1 MSIPHSWMI
10 PFPRYTI
17 SLSCKSASLFLF
29 FLSKFSVS
37 FLFRFHREGM
47 PYNIPPSP
55 SDSLL
60 PGWQSLGPSMLLQM
74 AQFHSFLWLVIYHCI
89 TAPYLLGGRGEENWP
104 FDFIMCVLGCYYE
117 MEWGLQS
124 MSFHGCVISR
134 ENSIRWSLLLSNSSL
149 ILLWSNQQSWVSRR
163 GVTSQ
168 LGTSVLRPGVL
179 YDQAGLSSWWRS
191 VNVIRLGCRNS
202 FTPIFIPLWFQL
214 LWSPALIQ
222 MLVLPFMW
230 AHSYFYFSSLRSWPS
245 ATPLHNSS
253 QFGFSILLLATHLHS

>member
-1 MSIPHSWMI
+1 MTIARSIHVTANG
-10 PFPRYTI
+10 TI
-17 SLSCKSASLFLF
+17 
-29 FLSKFSVS
+29 S
-37 FLFRFHREGM
+37 FLFM
-47 PYNIPPSP
+47 TSNIPLYNRTIS
-55 SDSLL
+55 SGGQGGGKLTFWLHYVCFGLL
-60 PGWQSLGPSMLLQM
+60 
-74 AQFHSFLWLVIYHCI
+74 LWNGMGI
-89 TAPYLLGGRGEENWP
+89 TEH
-104 FDFIMCVLGCYYE
+104 D
-117 MEWGLQS
+117 
-124 MSFHGCVISR
+124 FHGCVISR

-245 ATPLHNSS
+245 AMPLHNSS